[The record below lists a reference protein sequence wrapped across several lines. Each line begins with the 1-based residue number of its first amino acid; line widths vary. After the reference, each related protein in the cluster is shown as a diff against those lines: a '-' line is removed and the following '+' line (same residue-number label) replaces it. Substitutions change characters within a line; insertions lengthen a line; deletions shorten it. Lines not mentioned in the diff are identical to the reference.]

1 MFVVIDVNC
10 CDYIFCLILDWIWIS
25 DKNNFLFKNKIGV
38 ILYYLVDL
46 CRGYGVYIV
55 NYEGELI
62 YIDTNYDIKKLL
74 NNFEIIIILKIILD
88 IKWKLCCVYLFLYI
102 GNLLV
107 VM

>member
-1 MFVVIDVNC
+1 MFMVIDVDY
-10 CDYIFCLILDWIWIS
+10 CDYIFCLILDQIWIS
-25 DKNNFLFKNKIGV
+25 DKNNFLFINKIGV
-38 ILYYLVDL
+38 ILYCFVDL

-62 YIDTNYDIKKLL
+62 YIDMNYDIKKLL
-74 NNFEIIIILKIILD
+74 KNVEIIILLKIFLD